1 MTNSVC
7 SAVTHEEAK
16 THAVEKATSSNSWT
30 LTMTRN
36 LKSWSPSST
45 VKVCYPSLRITD
57 PNFVYTNSAQTD
69 ISRRFKDVTGKV
81 PSRGLQRDD
90 SRHEEAVGITA
101 LDVLEQ
107 TLDRL
112 SGRNRKHE

>member
-1 MTNSVC
+1 MINSVC

-16 THAVEKATSSNSWT
+16 THAVEKATSLNSGI

-45 VKVCYPSLRITD
+45 VKVCYPSLRVTD
-57 PNFVYTNSAQTD
+57 PRFVYTNAAQTD
-69 ISRRFKDVTGKV
+69 ISRRFKDVTRQV

-90 SRHEEAVGITA
+90 SRHEEAVGVTA

-112 SGRNRKHE
+112 SGRNRQHE

>member
-7 SAVTHEEAK
+7 SVAHHEEAK
-16 THAVEKATSSNSWT
+16 THAVEKATSSNSKT

-45 VKVCYPSLRITD
+45 VKVCYPSLRVTD
-57 PNFVYTNSAQTD
+57 PRFVYTNAAQTD

-81 PSRGLQRDD
+81 PSGRLQRDD
-90 SRHEEAVGITA
+90 SRHEKAVGVTA

>member
-1 MTNSVC
+1 MINSVC

-16 THAVEKATSSNSWT
+16 THVAEKATSSNSKT

-36 LKSWSPSST
+36 MKSLSPSLT
-45 VKVCYPSLRITD
+45 ARVCYPSLRVTD
-57 PNFVYTNSAQTD
+57 PRFVYTNAAQTD
-69 ISRRFKDVTGKV
+69 ISRRFKDVAGKV
-81 PSRGLQRDD
+81 PSGGLQRDD
-90 SRHEEAVGITA
+90 SRHEETIGVTA

-112 SGRNRKHE
+112 SGRNR

>member
-16 THAVEKATSSNSWT
+16 THAVEKATSSNSKT

-45 VKVCYPSLRITD
+45 VKVCYPSLRVTD
-57 PNFVYTNSAQTD
+57 PRFVYTNAAQTD
-69 ISRRFKDVTGKV
+69 ISRRFKDVAGKV
-81 PSRGLQRDD
+81 PSGGLQRDD
-90 SRHEEAVGITA
+90 SRHEEETRVTA

-112 SGRNRKHE
+112 SGRNSKHE